1 MFEFF
6 CFRVQVFV
14 FTGSGYMGFSHR
26 WIVSFARGG
35 ELENKHAKQSVVGSQ
50 LPDLKE

>member
-1 MFEFF
+1 MPHFHISFEFS

-26 WIVSFARGG
+26 WLVFLTRGANIQEHAR
-35 ELENKHAKQSVVGSQ
+35 QSVVESE
-50 LPDLKE
+50 L